1 MKENERI
8 KYLLEMLNSAIQYND
23 SDSYNEIIS
32 ELKQS
37 LFTPK
42 AFDTK
47 TAEKM
52 VELQKEYRAKD
63 NHSSQFN
70 GWGIVAPKLTN
81 IFDNKIG
88 KL

>member
-1 MKENERI
+1 MKENERV
-8 KYLLEMLNSAIQYND
+8 KYLLDMLNSVIQYND
-23 SDSYNEIIS
+23 PVTYDEIVS

-37 LFTPK
+37 LFTHK
-42 AFDTK
+42 AFDTE

-52 VELQKEYRAKD
+52 VALQEEYRAKD

-70 GWGIVAPKLTN
+70 GWDIFTAKLT
-81 IFDNKIG
+81 KISDKID

>member
-1 MKENERI
+1 MKENERV
-8 KYLLEMLNSAIQYND
+8 KYLLDMLNSVIQYGD
-23 SDSYNEIIS
+23 HDTYDEVVS

-37 LFTPK
+37 LFTHE

-52 VELQKEYRAKD
+52 VALQEEYRAKD

-70 GWGIVAPKLTN
+70 GWDIVTAKLTN
-81 IFDNKIG
+81 IFDKID

>member
-1 MKENERI
+1 MKENERV
-8 KYLLEMLNSAIQYND
+8 KYLLDMLNSVIQYND
-23 SDSYNEIIS
+23 PVSYDEIVS

-37 LFTPK
+37 LFTHE

-52 VELQKEYRAKD
+52 VALQKEYRAKD
-63 NHSSQFN
+63 NHSSQFE
-70 GWGIVAPKLTN
+70 GWGLVDAKLTN
-81 IFDNKIG
+81 ISEKID

>member
-1 MKENERI
+1 MKENERV
-8 KYLLEMLNSAIQYND
+8 KYLLDMLNSVIQYGD
-23 SDSYNEIIS
+23 HDTYDEVVS

-37 LFTPK
+37 LFTHE

-52 VELQKEYRAKD
+52 VALQEEYRAKD

-70 GWGIVAPKLTN
+70 GWGLVAAKITN
-81 IFDNKIG
+81 IFDNKKG
-88 KL
+88 K